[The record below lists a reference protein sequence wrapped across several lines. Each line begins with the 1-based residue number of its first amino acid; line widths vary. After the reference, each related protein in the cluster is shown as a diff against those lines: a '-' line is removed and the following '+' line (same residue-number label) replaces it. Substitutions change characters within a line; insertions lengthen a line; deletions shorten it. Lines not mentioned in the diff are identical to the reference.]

1 MFDTLKFEKSDE
13 LTMVLTRRFDAPR
26 DLVFAAYT
34 TPALMRRWL
43 IGPPGWTMQAC
54 EFKPV
59 AGFRYRL
66 TWRNDAD
73 QGQQFGLGGTVLE
86 IDPPQRM
93 VTTELFDGQ
102 GPEAESVQ
110 TIELTEDGGIT
121 LLVQTNRYPTA
132 ALCDASYGY
141 HKDGGMDGT
150 FDLLENLL
158 EQLKSEPQPNQSAIR
173 T

>member
-1 MFDTLKFEKSDE
+1 MFDTLKFEKSDAR
-13 LTMVLTRRFDAPR
+13 TMVLTRRFNAPR

-43 IGPPGWTMQAC
+43 LGPPGWTMQVC
-54 EFKPV
+54 EFQPV

-66 TWRNDAD
+66 AWQNDAD
-73 QGQQFGLGGTVLE
+73 GGQQFGLGGSVLE
-86 IDPPQRM
+86 IEPPHRM

-102 GPEAESVQ
+102 PPEAESVQ
-110 TIELTEDGGIT
+110 TIELTETGGIT
-121 LLVQTNRYPTA
+121 QLVQTNRYPTA
-132 ALCDASYGY
+132 QLCDASYED

-150 FDLLENLL
+150 FDLLEALL
-158 EQLKSEPQPNQSAIR
+158 EQLKSEPKPSQAANR

>member
-13 LTMVLTRRFDAPR
+13 LTMVLTRRFNAPR
-26 DLVFAAYT
+26 ELVFAAYT
-34 TPALMRRWL
+34 TPALMGRWL
-43 IGPPGWTMQAC
+43 IGPPGWSMKVC
-54 EFKPV
+54 EFEPV
-59 AGFRYRL
+59 AGFHYRL
-66 TWRNDAD
+66 AWQNAAD
-73 QGQQFGLGGTVLE
+73 SSQLFGLGGTVLE
-86 IDPPQRM
+86 IDPPHRM

-102 GPEAESVQ
+102 PPEAESVQ

-132 ALCDASYGY
+132 NLCDASFAD

-150 FDLLENLL
+150 FDLLETLL
-158 EQLKSEPQPNQSAIR
+158 EQLKSEPKPNQPAIR